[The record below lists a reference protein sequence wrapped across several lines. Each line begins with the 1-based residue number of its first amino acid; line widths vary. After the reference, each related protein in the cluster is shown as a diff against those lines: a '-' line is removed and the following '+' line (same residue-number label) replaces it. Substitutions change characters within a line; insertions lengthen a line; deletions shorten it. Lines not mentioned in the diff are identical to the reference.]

1 MAKRSSSLVEMT
13 IISQSGTS
21 GQALRDRRSVRRRAT
36 VWRSPIYFSRFAV
49 DVKVEELIES
59 VKALVSYRTVSS
71 KPEYAEDCRRG
82 ASWLRSLFKKLG
94 AATEMLNTDNNRNPV
109 VFARFVGKSIL
120 GVKAKSVLFYGHY
133 DVVPAE
139 NKQRTWNTN
148 PFELQG
154 VDGYLYGRGV
164 SDNKGPILAAI
175 YAVADL
181 ITQQQLG
188 SDVVFLIEGEEE
200 NGSKGFQQAIQ
211 QNKHIIGDIDWILLA
226 NSYWL
231 DDDFPC
237 LTYGLRGVVHATV
250 QIESERPD
258 LHSGVDGS
266 YLLNEALKDL
276 VAIIAA
282 LTTSTGEVQIPSF
295 YDFVL
300 AVDEEENDR
309 FNAISRALL
318 LHNPD
323 LGDAERLTESFKA
336 RWSQPS
342 LTVHHIKT
350 SGHPSSSLI
359 PRSATAAL
367 SIRLVPNQSASSI
380 QRALEIA
387 VHNAFNKLNSPNK
400 ITVNLDHKAEPWLGD
415 PTNRIFQTLEEA
427 IIKAWGSETLERR
440 MSVSA
445 KRRATSKLTNGL
457 GNLKFPPATSST
469 LSNGGEH
476 SLHGSAVID
485 GDANSQQQYFP
496 AQSPQ
501 KPLYIREGGSIP
513 AIRFLEMEFNAPAA
527 HLPCGQA
534 SDSAH
539 LDNERLRL
547 LNLYKSREIFR
558 TVFRDLPLKQ

>member
-1 MAKRSSSLVEMT
+1 M
-13 IISQSGTS
+13 
-21 GQALRDRRSVRRRAT
+21 
-36 VWRSPIYFSRFAV
+36 
-49 DVKVEELIES
+49 
-59 VKALVSYRTVSS
+59 VSYRTVSS

-82 ASWLRSLFKKLG
+82 ASWLRSLFKKFG

-109 VFARFVGKSIL
+109 VFARFVGKSMC
-120 GVKAKSVLFYGHY
+120 GVKAKRVLFYGHY

-164 SDNKGPILAAI
+164 SDNKGPMLAAI

-181 ITQQQLG
+181 ITQQQLS

-200 NGSKGFQQAIQ
+200 SGSRGFQQAIQ

-231 DDDFPC
+231 DDEFPC

-266 YLLNEALKDL
+266 YLLHEALKDL

-282 LTTSTGEVQIPSF
+282 LTTSTGEVQIPCF
-295 YDFVL
+295 YDSVL

-309 FNAISRALL
+309 FNAISKALL

-350 SGHPSSSLI
+350 SGPPSSSII

-367 SIRLVPNQSASSI
+367 SIRLVPNQSASTI

-387 VHNAFNKLNSPNK
+387 VHNAFNKLDSPNK
-400 ITVNLDHKAEPWLGD
+400 IIVNLDHKAEPWLGD
-415 PTNRIFQTLEEA
+415 PTNQIFQTLEEA
-427 IIKAWGSETLERR
+427 ITEAWRSKTHERR
-440 MSVSA
+440 TSVSA
-445 KRRATSKLTNGL
+445 KRKATSKLTNGL

-469 LSNGGEH
+469 LSSGGEH
-476 SLHGSAVID
+476 SLQGSAVIN
-485 GDANSQQQYFP
+485 GDASLQQKYFP
-496 AQSPQ
+496 ARSPQ

-527 HLPCGQA
+527 HFPCGQA

-539 LDNERLRL
+539 LDNERFRL

>member
-1 MAKRSSSLVEMT
+1 M
-13 IISQSGTS
+13 
-21 GQALRDRRSVRRRAT
+21 
-36 VWRSPIYFSRFAV
+36 
-49 DVKVEELIES
+49 
-59 VKALVSYRTVSS
+59 KALVSYRTVSS
-71 KPEYAEDCRRG
+71 KQEYAEDCRRG
-82 ASWLRSLFKKLG
+82 ASWLRSLFKKFG

-109 VFARFVGKSIL
+109 VFARFVGKSIR
-120 GVKAKSVLFYGHY
+120 GVKAKRVLFYGHY

-139 NKQRTWNTN
+139 DKQRTWNTD

-164 SDNKGPILAAI
+164 SDNKGPVLAAI

-181 ITQQQLG
+181 VAQQQLS
-188 SDVVFLIEGEEE
+188 SDVIFLIEGEEE
-200 NGSKGFQQAIQ
+200 SGSKGFQQAIQ
-211 QNKHIIGDIDWILLA
+211 QNKHIIGNIDWILLA

-231 DDDFPC
+231 DDEFPC
-237 LTYGLRGVVHATV
+237 LTYGLRGVVHTTV
-250 QIESERPD
+250 RIESERPD

-282 LTTSTGEVQIPSF
+282 LTSSTGQVKIPSF
-295 YDFVL
+295 YDSVL
-300 AVDEEENDR
+300 AVDAEENDR

-323 LGDAERLTESFKA
+323 LGDATRLTESFKA

-350 SGHPSSSLI
+350 SGPPSSSLI

-367 SIRLVPNQSASSI
+367 SVRLVPNQSALTI
-380 QRALEIA
+380 QRALELTL
-387 VHNAFNKLNSPNK
+387 HNAFDKLGSPNK
-400 ITVNLDHKAEPWLGD
+400 IVVNVHHKAEPWLGD
-415 PTNRIFQTLEEA
+415 PSNQIFQTLEEA
-427 IIKAWGSETLERR
+427 ITKAWGSETHERR
-440 MSVSA
+440 TSVSA
-445 KRRATSKLTNGL
+445 KRRTTSKLTNGL
-457 GNLKFPPATSST
+457 SDRRFPPATSST
-469 LSNGGEH
+469 LSNGGELT
-476 SLHGSAVID
+476 LHGSAVID
-485 GDANSQQQYFP
+485 DEISPQQQYFR

-539 LDNERLRL
+539 LDNERIRL

-558 TVFRDLPLKQ
+558 TVFRNLPLKQ